1 MPNQSD
7 APQVENHSKSES
19 PLRSLLMYA
28 IGLGV
33 FLLLIMLGEAFGP
46 SAVVFGAIV
55 SAIVFAF
62 IVNRYRYSLRTFLLA
77 VTVLSVWLGLKLN
90 GDVKLNRALSSIAS
104 SGGRLTVHDKRQ
116 NFPWG
121 LWKHR
126 YRLDYYGLKENLA
139 EQDFV
144 RLKELAPS
152 SLQRLDLSNT
162 GITDES
168 LKSIEGHI
176 HLEYLSLA
184 NRTYFSGEVIP
195 DLPQNEITD
204 AGLARLGNLRELKGI
219 DLGGT
224 DITDDG
230 LRLLLAMPNLVWIY
244 LDGTKVKG
252 PGISY
257 LRKHKHLSMLELNG
271 CTILPIGYHEL
282 LKLRFLGSL
291 GLRNSGT
298 TDADLELLSGLS
310 RLGILRLNKTEV
322 SDEAVNR
329 FQLSHPSCK
338 IEH

>member
-1 MPNQSD
+1 MPNPSD
-7 APQVENHSKSES
+7 APQVDNRQKNGSSLH
-19 PLRSLLMYA
+19 SLLLYVV
-28 IGLGV
+28 GFGV
-33 FLLLIMLGEAFGP
+33 ILSLVMLAMAFGH
-46 SAVVFGAIV
+46 SAVIFGVIVFVIA
-55 SAIVFAF
+55 FAF
-62 IVNRYRYSLRTFLLA
+62 IVHRYRFSLRTFLLV
-77 VTVLSVWLGLKLN
+77 VTVLGVWLGLKLDR
-90 GDVKLNRALSSIAS
+90 DVRMNRALSRIAS
-104 SGGRLTVHDKRQ
+104 NGGRLTVHDRRP

-126 YRLDYYGLKENLA
+126 YRLDFYGLEEKLA
-139 EQDFV
+139 KQNFV
-144 RLKELAPS
+144 HLEVLAPS
-152 SLQRLDLSNT
+152 SLQWLDLSNC
-162 GITDES
+162 GITDENM
-168 LKSIEGHI
+168 KSIEGHI

-230 LRLLLAMPNLVWIY
+230 LKLLLAMPNLVWIY

-257 LRKHKHLSMLELNG
+257 LRKHKHLMMLELNG
-271 CTILPIGYHEL
+271 CTILPIGYQEL
-282 LKLRFLGSL
+282 LQLRFLQSL

-329 FQLSHPSCK
+329 FQLSHPSCT